1 MTDSRKIVN
10 SKEIIENENP
20 IKVINIVEKL
30 LDLNKEENGRGR
42 PSELAT
48 RLKILTPEQTL
59 ERLPIALAQAKLGN
73 IS

>member
-20 IKVINIVEKL
+20 IKVINIVEKF
-30 LDLNKEENGRGR
+30 LDLNKQENGRGR

>member
-20 IKVINIVEKL
+20 IKVINIVEKF
-30 LDLNKEENGRGR
+30 LDLNKQENGRGR
-42 PSELAT
+42 PSKLET
-48 RLKILTPEQTL
+48 RLKILTPEQTF